1 MAKYRVW
8 AQSISDVY
16 IDIEA
21 ETEEQA
27 REFADE
33 YTDGGEWH
41 EDYGSGD
48 WIIGSSYQID
58 DNDDVDYTLD
68 EVKEMTED

>member
-8 AQSISDVY
+8 AHSISDVY

-27 REFADE
+27 LEAAKE
-33 YTDGGEWH
+33 VDGGDFH
-41 EDYGSGD
+41 EDIFGCGWEFVD
-48 WIIGSSYQID
+48 IVPLEDG
-58 DNDDVDYTLD
+58 DDVDFTYD
-68 EVKEMTED
+68 EIMYPE